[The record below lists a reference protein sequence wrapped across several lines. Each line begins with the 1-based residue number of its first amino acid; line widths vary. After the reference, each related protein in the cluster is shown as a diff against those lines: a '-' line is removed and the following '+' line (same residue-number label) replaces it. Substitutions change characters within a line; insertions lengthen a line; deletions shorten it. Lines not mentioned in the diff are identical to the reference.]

1 MENKKVIL
9 AYSGGLDTSFCVK
22 YLSEDQKLDVHTV
35 TVNLGGFDED
45 ELKDIEKNALG
56 MGAAKH
62 YLIDGTA
69 EYYRQ
74 CLRYLIF
81 GNVLR
86 NHIYPLSVSS
96 ERAFQAK
103 VVALKAREIG
113 ARFVAHGST
122 GAGNDQVRFDLVF
135 HTMIP
140 GVEILTPIRDLRLS
154 RQDEIEYLKKHGVKR
169 EWSKAKYSINKGLWG
184 TSVGGEETKTSDK
197 FLPGDA
203 FPTQLETNDIEE
215 IEISFEKGEVKG
227 FSGQKF
233 SNSLDTLIALGKH
246 IAPYALGRDV
256 HVGDTIIGIKGRI
269 GFEAG
274 LSLLVIRAHHL
285 LEMHTLTK
293 WQIYWKNQLSD
304 WYGQMIHEGQ
314 FLAPVMRNIEGFL
327 EDTQKYVTGSVIC
340 RLAPYRFQVLG
351 IRSPHD
357 LMSSDFGEYGE
368 INLAWSGEDVKG
380 FTKIQAVPHMVY
392 NKVNKIDESL

>member
-22 YLSEDQKLDVHTV
+22 YLSEDQKLEVHTV

-62 YLIDGTA
+62 HLVDATA

-74 CLRYLIF
+74 CLRYLIY

-103 VVALKAREIG
+103 VVALKAREID
-113 ARFVAHGST
+113 ARYVAHGST

-215 IEISFEKGEVKG
+215 LEISFEKGEVGG
-227 FSGQKF
+227 FSGKKY
-233 SNSLDTLIALGKH
+233 SNSLDALVALGKH

-304 WYGQMIHEGQ
+304 WYGQMTHEGQ

-351 IRSPHD
+351 IKSPHD

-368 INLAWSGEDVKG
+368 MNLAWSGEDVKG